1 VHRHVPLLEI
11 PLKKDFLL
19 AFLLHSYHST
29 LSLSLS
35 LSLFLSRARA
45 RYRYFSFRVSVFA
58 HSSRIFSDLLKRY
71 IIFSSNSI
79 RAIDS
84 NLLAKCPKWIQQG
97 CSFDWN
103 VILYSCS

>member
-1 VHRHVPLLEI
+1 MSAKVAESASSRASIRDPPEKRL
-11 PLKKDFLL
+11 F
-19 AFLLHSYHST
+19 AR
-29 LSLSLS
+29 
-35 LSLFLSRARA
+35 LFLSRARA